1 MQQNLTLNSIK
12 LIMHNLQSKITQHI
26 EKQENMTHNYSTE
39 TDSEII
45 ELADNE
51 VKTDA
56 TNMFHM
62 MKDI

>member
-1 MQQNLTLNSIK
+1 M
-12 LIMHNLQSKITQHI
+12 TQ
-26 EKQENMTHNYSTE
+26 NYSTE